1 MWKIELDADAKAYIN
16 KKKITV
22 LYIEPIKRRVC
33 CTSYGDFVISSKPN
47 HSNTVFTEL
56 TEEGV
61 TFHICDSLVVKNDI
75 VSIGHG
81 SFLGVERLF
90 IKNISYSL

>member
-16 KKKITV
+16 KKNLTD
-22 LYIEPIKRRVC
+22 LYIEPIKRRMC
-33 CTSYGDFVISSKPN
+33 CTTYGDFIISPK
-47 HSNTVFTEL
+47 SNNSNIVFNKV

-61 TFHICDSLVVKNDI
+61 TFHVCDSLEVTTDTI
-75 VSIGHG
+75 SIGYG

>member
-16 KKKITV
+16 KKKITD

-47 HSNTVFTEL
+47 HSDAVFTKI
-56 TEEGV
+56 TEDGV
-61 TFHICDSLVVKNDI
+61 TFHICDSLVIKNDT